1 LRLMHIADLHL
12 GAPLGSLGDAARQ
25 RRKERDSIFP
35 RIIDEAVE
43 KADMLVI
50 SGDLFDRHDPGEALA
65 SMVRSE
71 LGRLR
76 DRGIPALVVPGN
88 HDEITYTGSTYK
100 DASWERCCK
109 LVKAPTPWP
118 VLADK
123 VAGLDVYV
131 CSCAYTGGVTR
142 KEDLKDLP
150 AVPEGTVGILA
161 MHCSLDIDM
170 PTADGDRAMRVS
182 SEDIEAAGYS
192 YAALGHIHKPM
203 VKTSGRLTM
212 VYPGLLDGMGFN
224 DVATGRYPLVELD
237 GSGILVSWQTMPDL
251 AGYAALDIDIT
262 GMSSEDAA
270 ETIRKE
276 AEGAAYL
283 QVRLTG
289 TMPASFSPVG
299 LKSALDPYFA
309 YVRVESDALRLDP
322 FELSNIAKENSLR
335 GAFTRRMLERLES
348 CGSEEEGLVEA
359 ALRKGLEALRQEVGG
374 R

>member
-1 LRLMHIADLHL
+1 
-12 GAPLGSLGDAARQ
+12 
-25 RRKERDSIFP
+25 
-35 RIIDEAVE
+35 
-43 KADMLVI
+43 
-50 SGDLFDRHDPGEALA
+50 
-65 SMVRSE
+65 
-71 LGRLR
+71 
-76 DRGIPALVVPGN
+76 
-88 HDEITYTGSTYK
+88 
-100 DASWERCCK
+100 
-109 LVKAPTPWP
+109 
-118 VLADK
+118 
-123 VAGLDVYV
+123 
-131 CSCAYTGGVTR
+131 
-142 KEDLKDLP
+142 
-150 AVPEGTVGILA
+150 
-161 MHCSLDIDM
+161 
-170 PTADGDRAMRVS
+170 MRVS